1 MISDPAEAI
10 KGGKPTLPA
19 RGGGGNAAVGGGGK
33 FGISSGGGAGK
44 AGLEGGGNPKV
55 ATGGG
60 MLELN
65 TPGTGGGGRF
75 VLSGEALLDL
85 GTLESTCGDCGNLG
99 STFTGGGNSN
109 NPPVFLMG

>member
-1 MISDPAEAI
+1 MISGPAEAL
-10 KGGKPTLPA
+10 KGGKPTLA
-19 RGGGGNAAVGGGGK
+19 AGGGGGNAVVGGGK
-33 FGISSGGGAGK
+33 FGISSGGGAGN

-85 GTLESTCGDCGNLG
+85 DKLESTCGDCGNLG

-109 NPPVFLMG
+109 NPPLFLMG